1 MEILTLVG
9 DDIHEAALARAV
21 AIDSAVPASGGALQ
35 APLSDDVRQWLD
47 RIWDATEGALLRAR
61 RQGKEAAAVLVQKVE
76 TLLQEAGAALADRW
90 QALRDAL
97 AARLN
102 AYLAAVVDAAVA
114 LVRPT
119 LAIGS
124 QVLRVT
130 TVTVQQRLLL
140 SGSIKASLEEIV
152 ELVAEGE
159 LTLSAQY
166 GSALA

>member
-1 MEILTLVG
+1 MEMLTLLS
-9 DDIHEAALARAV
+9 DDIHATALARA
-21 AIDSAVPASGGALQ
+21 ASIDGVTPAGGGVLL
-35 APLSDDVRQWLD
+35 APLSDEVRQWLD

-61 RQGKEAAAVLVQKVE
+61 RQGKEAATVLVQKVE
-76 TLLQEAGAALADRW
+76 TLLHEAGTALAERF
-90 QALRDAL
+90 QVLSDAL

-102 AYLAAVVDAAVA
+102 VYLAAVIDAAVS

-119 LAIGS
+119 LSIGG
-124 QVLRVT
+124 QMLRVT

-140 SGSIKASLEEIV
+140 SGSIKASLQEIV

-166 GSALA
+166 GSAPA